1 MIWLIN
7 FALSY
12 INPSFSLGHLHYLRP
27 FSHYGNQLANTWTMA
42 SENGD
47 KLELAFSVV
56 PDPKPKKDWVN
67 LSLRVVAFLATA
79 SATLVMAF
87 NKQTKSMVVATI
99 GTNPVTITLTAMFQH
114 TPAFMLVL
122 QIIWFTFPLFSFTLF
137 LTLQYYSTIL
147 DMLTFLCV
155 IYGEADSS

>member
-1 MIWLIN
+1 
-7 FALSY
+7 
-12 INPSFSLGHLHYLRP
+12 
-27 FSHYGNQLANTWTMA
+27 MA

-114 TPAFMLVL
+114 TPAFTLVL
-122 QIIWFTFPLFSFTLF
+122 QTMSNSPFCFRLHFFNIAIFIIL
-137 LTLQYYSTIL
+137 YY
-147 DMLTFLCV
+147 
-155 IYGEADSS
+155 